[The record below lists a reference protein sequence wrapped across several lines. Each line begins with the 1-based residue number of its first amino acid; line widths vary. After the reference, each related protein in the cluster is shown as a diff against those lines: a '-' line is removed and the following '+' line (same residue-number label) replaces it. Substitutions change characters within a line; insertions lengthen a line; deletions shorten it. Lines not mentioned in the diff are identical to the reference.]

1 MTTIIKNYDPSTMKT
16 TFTISDRIGLRNLE
30 IRLRDGSF
38 ELWTRNV
45 ALKESWHP
53 VKSLQAN
60 DIVDAERE
68 LYDWG
73 LSQNWKDYSPHT
85 KDD

>member
-1 MTTIIKNYDPSTMKT
+1 MTTIIKNYDPGTMRT

-30 IRLRDGSF
+30 IRLRCGSF

-53 VKSLQAN
+53 VKSSQAN
-60 DIVDAERE
+60 DITDAERE
-68 LYDWG
+68 LFDWG
-73 LSQNWKDYSPHT
+73 LSQNWNDYSP
-85 KDD
+85 KMDD